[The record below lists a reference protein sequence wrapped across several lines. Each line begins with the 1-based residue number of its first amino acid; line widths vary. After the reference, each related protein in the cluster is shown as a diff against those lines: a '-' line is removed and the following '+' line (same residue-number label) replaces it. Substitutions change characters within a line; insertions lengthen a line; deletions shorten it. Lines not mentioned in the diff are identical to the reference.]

1 MPFFIGTKCTNFRPR
16 RGTAVRTVADAL
28 RNLLTPGLVLLYPQ
42 RCLGCKAL
50 IEPEENFCPTCRKL
64 ILPIESPLCVCCGMP
79 FVTAA
84 GPDHLC
90 GRCQV
95 RPPAFRQARSWAV
108 YQSGD
113 TPHPLSQAIQN
124 FKYQKNLSVG
134 KMLAGLAVVHFPLH
148 GQVYDLIVPVPLHPD
163 RLRWR
168 GFNQSLV
175 LARAIGRAQQLTV
188 DPFVLQRIR
197 PTVSQTQLSISERR
211 ANVRGAFAVVAPEPL
226 KEKRV
231 LLVDDV
237 YTSGATVEECAKVL
251 YRAGAAAVDVFTLAR
266 AVTQ

>member
-1 MPFFIGTKCTNFRPR
+1 
-16 RGTAVRTVADAL
+16 
-28 RNLLTPGLVLLYPQ
+28 
-42 RCLGCKAL
+42 
-50 IEPEENFCPTCRKL
+50 
-64 ILPIESPLCVCCGMP
+64 
-79 FVTAA
+79 
-84 GPDHLC
+84 LC
-90 GRCQV
+90 GRCQA
-95 RPPAFRQARSWAV
+95 RPPTFRQARSWAL

-148 GQVYDLIVPVPLHPD
+148 GQAYDLIVPVPLHPD

-175 LARAIGRAQQLTV
+175 LARAIGRARQLTV
-188 DPFVLQRIR
+188 DPFVLERIR

-226 KEKRV
+226 EEKRV
-231 LLVDDV
+231 LLIDDV

-251 YRAGAAAVDVFTLAR
+251 YRAGATVVDVFTLAR